1 MRSIGFRRKSIIVPV
16 LIVALVGV
24 FALVGAL
31 SDAHKSRVPQSG
43 APALRAGAL
52 ATDKTVTGAGQ
63 SGVTTLQVPAPAG
76 TSTTMSSSEN
86 SAAVPDPTQAIKL
99 DLAAVGPNAT
109 RSLIRNG
116 DITVTVDKGGIGAF
130 VTRVITLTD
139 GMSGYIVS
147 TYLGTATGTP
157 PYPIPID
164 AQKGTVYNGSM
175 PDLAAGDPFAYITVR
190 VPARSFDAAV
200 ARFSSLGKVQQLT
213 TSSQDVTAQVIDLRA
228 RLRHYQAVEARLLTF
243 LAKATTVSE
252 TLQVQDRIDHTQLTI
267 EELQG
272 ELKQV
277 DHQIAYS
284 LISVTA
290 TEHAIHA
297 KSAASAN
304 TFTGA
309 FWDSL
314 KIIGHGAKVTFV
326 ALGAVL
332 PFAALLT
339 AVCAVILLLGRRWAR
354 GRQKPLP
361 PAPPLPQT
369 QV

>member
-31 SDAHKSRVPQSG
+31 SDARKSRVPQSG
-43 APALRAGAL
+43 APALRAGAQTTSKAL
-52 ATDKTVTGAGQ
+52 NGAGQ
-63 SGVTTLQVPAPAG
+63 SDIATPAPASASG
-76 TSTTMSSSEN
+76 TTFSSAD
-86 SAAVPDPTQAIKL
+86 SAAAPDPTKAIKL
-99 DLAAVGPNAT
+99 ALAAIGPDAA

-116 DITVTVDKGGIGAF
+116 DITLTVDKGGVGGV

-139 GMSGYIVS
+139 GMGGYIVS
-147 TYLGTATGTP
+147 TYVGTATGTP
-157 PYPIPID
+157 PYPIPVD
-164 AQKGTVYNGSM
+164 GQTGVDYKGGL

-190 VPARSFDAAV
+190 VPARNFDAAV
-200 ARFSSLGKVQQLT
+200 ARFSLLGKVEQLT
-213 TSSQDVTAQVIDLRA
+213 TSSDDVTAQVIDLRA
-228 RLRHYQAVEARLLTF
+228 RLRHYQAVETRLLSF
-243 LAKATTVSE
+243 LAKATTISE
-252 TLQVQDRIDHTQLTI
+252 TLQVQDRIDRTQLTI

-277 DHQIAYS
+277 DQQVAYS
-284 LISVTA
+284 LISITA
-290 TEHAIHA
+290 TEHATHA
-297 KSAASAN
+297 KAAANAN

-314 KIIGHGAKVTFV
+314 KVIGHGAKVTFV